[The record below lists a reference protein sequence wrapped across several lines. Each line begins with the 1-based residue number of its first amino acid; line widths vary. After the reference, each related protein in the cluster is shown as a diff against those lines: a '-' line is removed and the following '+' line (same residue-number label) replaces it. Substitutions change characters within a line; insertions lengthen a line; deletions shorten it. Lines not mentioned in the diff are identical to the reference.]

1 VVHEQAAGFALD
13 ALDAE
18 EARAFERH
26 LEICPGCE
34 EQLQGLRIAAAALA
48 FAGELPPPRPALR
61 RRVLAVDAVVL
72 PFRRRWTA
80 PLASAAALAAFV
92 ALVVG
97 VTERRQGQASGLSLL
112 VDDRGALVVI
122 HGLPAA
128 PRGKVYEIW
137 TIRNGHPSAAGFLH
151 GGKARLSRLP
161 RGASV
166 AVTLEPAGGSRS
178 PTGPLLLTTETA

>member
-13 ALDAE
+13 ALDPA
-18 EARAFERH
+18 EARDFERH
-26 LEICPGCE
+26 LAICPGCE
-34 EQLQGLRIAAAALA
+34 EQLEALRIAAAALA

-61 RRVLAVDAVVL
+61 RRVLAVDAAVL
-72 PFRRRWTA
+72 PFRRRWIG
-80 PLASAAALAAFV
+80 PVASAAALAAVV

-112 VDDRGALVVI
+112 VDDRGALVVT

-128 PRGKVYEIW
+128 PSGKVYEIW
-137 TIRNGHPSAAGFLH
+137 TIRDGHAAPAGFLH
-151 GGKARLSRLP
+151 GRKARLGRLP

-166 AVTLEPAGGSRS
+166 AVTLEPAGGSRR